1 MTVWSIGDKLPG
13 ANILNDPT
21 DWVTITNIE
30 VATKPA
36 INLTGDISEG
46 FERKR
51 MLNMDNLK
59 VVDGYVITTDAPY
72 FNQFGN
78 SNDWI
83 LRGIPEGYEYQFI
96 GSLMAS
102 EFGIP
107 RKPGSANVLTI
118 NGDTEVV
125 VDRLK
130 ILSTTDEAISGS
142 SADPK
147 IYVNDTFLTNSSVNA
162 GVEVIGG
169 TQRIGE
175 NIK

>member
-1 MTVWSIGDKLPG
+1 MTVWNIGDKIPG

-30 VATKPA
+30 IATKPLLT
-36 INLTGDISEG
+36 ITGEKSENITDQQRSLNFNNLS
-46 FERKR
+46 
-51 MLNMDNLK
+51 
-59 VVDGYVITTDAPY
+59 VVDGYVITTDGPY
-72 FNQFGN
+72 FNEFGGGQY
-78 SNDWI
+78 W
-83 LRGIPEGYEYQFI
+83 EGYKYEFI
-96 GSLMAS
+96 GKYTSGTL
-102 EFGIP
+102 GIP
-107 RKPGSANVLTI
+107 RKPDSANVLAI

-130 ILSTTDEAISGS
+130 ILSTADEAVSGS
-142 SADPK
+142 STDPK